1 MTTLEIKDLGVHL
14 GAREVLRNLN
24 LTIPSGSFAALLGP
38 SGCGKTTL
46 LRTIAGLVRPSSGA
60 IRFGKQ
66 LVSVSSLVLPPH
78 KRNIGYLPQE
88 GGLFPHLSV
97 GENVGFALSKNVSDL
112 DRKSVIE
119 EMLELVGLT
128 GYAARKPH
136 QLSGGQQTRVA
147 LARALALRPAIVL
160 LDEPFSNLDHA
171 LRAEVSGEVVSL
183 LKKSKTTSL
192 MVTHDREDALVSADL
207 IALMRDGQVVQSG
220 TPEGVY
226 MDPVSADIA
235 ESTGDIL
242 ELPARRLMKKRAKLL
257 SPLHL
262 VTGKTSGE
270 IEAGSILIRP
280 EEIRVH
286 EKKAGLPTAKITQI
300 NYYGHDAVLELALPG
315 YSKEIKVRVT
325 GPLQFEVGKTVALEH
340 VGPIRWVSKKPTGE

>member
-1 MTTLEIKDLGVHL
+1 
-14 GAREVLRNLN
+14 
-24 LTIPSGSFAALLGP
+24 
-38 SGCGKTTL
+38 
-46 LRTIAGLVRPSSGA
+46 
-60 IRFGKQ
+60 
-66 LVSVSSLVLPPH
+66 
-78 KRNIGYLPQE
+78 
-88 GGLFPHLSV
+88 
-97 GENVGFALSKNVSDL
+97 
-112 DRKSVIE
+112 
-119 EMLELVGLT
+119 T

-147 LARALALRPAIVL
+147 LARALAIRPAIVL

>member
-14 GAREVLRNLN
+14 GAREILRNLN

>member
-97 GENVGFALSKNVSDL
+97 CENVGFALSKNVSDL

-147 LARALALRPAIVL
+147 LARALAIRPAIVL

>member
-1 MTTLEIKDLGVHL
+1 
-14 GAREVLRNLN
+14 
-24 LTIPSGSFAALLGP
+24 
-38 SGCGKTTL
+38 
-46 LRTIAGLVRPSSGA
+46 
-60 IRFGKQ
+60 
-66 LVSVSSLVLPPH
+66 
-78 KRNIGYLPQE
+78 
-88 GGLFPHLSV
+88 
-97 GENVGFALSKNVSDL
+97 
-112 DRKSVIE
+112 
-119 EMLELVGLT
+119 
-128 GYAARKPH
+128 ARKPH

-147 LARALALRPAIVL
+147 LARALAIRPAIVL

-262 VTGKTSGE
+262 VSGKTSGE

>member
-97 GENVGFALSKNVSDL
+97 GENVGFALSKNLSDL